1 MTLIPAF
8 FPNTADPRFS
18 WPDYLLY
25 SATTFCGFIVWGT
38 IYFLRS
44 VTEER
49 FLMRDPDYV
58 AYCRKVKYRFI
69 PGIY

>member
-1 MTLIPAF
+1 
-8 FPNTADPRFS
+8 
-18 WPDYLLY
+18 LY
-25 SATTFCGFIVWGT
+25 CGTIVWGFIGWGT
-38 IYFLRS
+38 IYFLRAL
-44 VTEER
+44 TEEK